1 MPKGA
6 NNSNMSNNNTTTN
19 NKTPLLGT
27 ETVNH
32 PQHYGGDS
40 PLEAIKVIEYHNLG
54 FCLGNVVKYV
64 LRSDKKGNQL
74 QDLKK
79 AKWYLDREIAKL
91 ERSAKIQDSI
101 ADFMAGNP
109 PIR

>member
-1 MPKGA
+1 
-6 NNSNMSNNNTTTN
+6 MSEYNNTTSKEYT
-19 NKTPLLGT
+19 TPQSALDAI
-27 ETVNH
+27 NH

-64 LRSDKKGNQL
+64 LRSDKKGQQL

>member
-1 MPKGA
+1 
-6 NNSNMSNNNTTTN
+6 MSNNNTTTN

-79 AKWYLDREIAKL
+79 AKWYLDREIEKL

-109 PIR
+109 PLR